1 MASAAV
7 GASAHMDA
15 WTGVPLTL
23 QACTVAKLATMV
35 MLANFDE
42 AETVGEYT
50 SFRWTLQLHEFHE
63 VLVRIAH
70 SCATYARGT

>member
-1 MASAAV
+1 
-7 GASAHMDA
+7 
-15 WTGVPLTL
+15 
-23 QACTVAKLATMV
+23 MV

-42 AETVGEYT
+42 AEAVGEYT

-70 SCATYARGT
+70 SRATYARGT

>member
-1 MASAAV
+1 
-7 GASAHMDA
+7 MDA
-15 WTGVPLTL
+15 DWTGVPLTL

-42 AETVGEYT
+42 AEAVGEYT

-70 SCATYARGT
+70 SRATYARGT